1 MAPDIGATSGGDS
14 TSPPA
19 GRRERSPAKAWAAG
33 KSESPRQVL
42 GYDCIDGHRTR
53 GLDTADVM
61 GAVFFGV
68 HDDDDG
74 RGTSGVLAEILEGN
88 GRVAFS
94 TRPNAAGHIFAS
106 DSALPNGYRARIS
119 HQGRT

>member
-1 MAPDIGATSGGDS
+1 
-14 TSPPA
+14 
-19 GRRERSPAKAWAAG
+19 
-33 KSESPRQVL
+33 
-42 GYDCIDGHRTR
+42 
-53 GLDTADVM
+53 M

-68 HDDDDG
+68 HDDDYG